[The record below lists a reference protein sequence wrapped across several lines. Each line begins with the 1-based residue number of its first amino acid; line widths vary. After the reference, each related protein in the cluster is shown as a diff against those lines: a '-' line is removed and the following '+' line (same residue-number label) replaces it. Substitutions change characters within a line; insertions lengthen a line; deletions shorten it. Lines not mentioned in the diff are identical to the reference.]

1 MAAEVKDAKGRPV
14 VVVTGMGVVTSLGRG
29 KDANWSALTA
39 GRSGIKR
46 ITRFPTEGLRT
57 TIAGTVDCID
67 VGTYS
72 APKLSIAMALA
83 AAGEALIQ
91 AGLAEARRFPGPLFL
106 ATPPAELE
114 WPQRKALYEAP
125 VGEESSGYKRLLAAA
140 RTGEFRSIFDMF
152 QFASV
157 AEHVSAS
164 LGTRGLPIS
173 VSTACAS
180 GASA

>member
-72 APKLSIAMALA
+72 AYDLSLAMAEVA
-83 AAGEALIQ
+83 SDEALTQ
-91 AGLAEARRFPGPLFL
+91 SRFGDGDRFPGPLFI
-106 ATPPAELE
+106 ATPPSELE
-114 WPQRKALYEAP
+114 WPAMRRLHESAP
-125 VGEESSGYKRLLAAA
+125 EPGSRLHLHWDEDAVHVIAENSGGAA
-140 RTGEFRSIFDMF
+140 
-152 QFASV
+152 
-157 AEHVSAS
+157 
-164 LGTRGLPIS
+164 
-173 VSTACAS
+173 
-180 GASA
+180 